1 MDLILTALLL
11 ALPGLAKADGGWVLE
26 QSTIAYHVSHPLHES
41 TGVSHAARGKGVCV
55 EGRCDFLIAAPV
67 NSFDSGDSNRDLHM
81 IQITRG
87 ALFPMIVVRTRVPE
101 SPSGPNF
108 DADLEIQFSSRTV
121 AYPRVAFHRSQ
132 QGAQTRLTGTIP
144 LKIADFG
151 IEAPKLLTMPIDD
164 AVPITVDLLWRK
176 K

>member
-1 MDLILTALLL
+1 MKLLLTALLL
-11 ALPGLAKADGGWVLE
+11 AFPCLARADGGWVLE

-41 TGVSHAARGKGVCV
+41 VGVSHAARGKAVCLA
-55 EGRCDFLIAAPV
+55 GRCDVLVAAPV

-87 ALFPMIVVRTRVPE
+87 ALFPMIVVRTNVPE
-101 SPSGPNF
+101 SPSEADFN
-108 DADLEIQFSSRTV
+108 ADLKIEFSSRTV
-121 AYPRVAFHRSQ
+121 TYAAVPFHRTQ
-132 QGAQTRLTGTIP
+132 DGTATRLSGTIP

-151 IEAPKLLTMPIDD
+151 VEAPKLLTMPIKDE
-164 AVPITVDLLWRK
+164 APVTVDLLWRK